1 MMKLMP
7 YITLFFLLVLTG
19 CGVETAHAPDP
30 TELQTRVE
38 MIPAET
44 PTRDLAPNTAV
55 VFQQAG
61 GIAGIEQE
69 WTIHTGGRIQG
80 PNNSEREVAPEEVEQ
95 LLERIEATGF
105 FELNDAYLPED
116 TCCDRFFY
124 TITVVNGSQVHT
136 VKTLDGTPDM
146 PEALQQTLSIIQTFI
161 DNNDN

>member
-1 MMKLMP
+1 MKLMP
-7 YITLFFLLVLTG
+7 WITLFFLFALTG
-19 CGVETAHAPDP
+19 CRVETAHAPDP

-38 MIPAET
+38 MTPAET

-55 VFQQAG
+55 IFHQAG

-69 WTIHTGGRIQG
+69 WIIYTDGRIQG
-80 PNNSEREVAPEEVEQ
+80 PNNSEREVAPEQVEQ
-95 LLERIEATGF
+95 LLDSIEATGF
-105 FELNDAYLPED
+105 FELNGTYLPED

-146 PEALQQTLSIIQTFI
+146 PEALQQTLNILQTFTR
-161 DNNDN
+161 DAES